1 MKGNSSVDL
10 VEGMLVQYVSDI
22 HLEFHDKHNTGS
34 LQPDMFV
41 KPVAPYLVLAG
52 DIGIPELNSYK
63 VFLNWCS
70 LNWER
75 VFLIA
80 GNHEFYNVRCP
91 VKSDMTS
98 KKEDI
103 RLVCDALPNV
113 HFLDC
118 TSYYLPEHNLR
129 ILGCT
134 LWSHIPES
142 IRDMAITS
150 MNDSRQINYEKD
162 IPLTPSSFSKLH
174 LEEKQWLTQEI
185 QQCEANNEK
194 CLVITHYLPSFDLIH
209 EKYKGNFLN
218 VCFASD
224 CDELFRPPVVGWI
237 CGHTHTGMRVHLK
250 GIPIVL
256 NPYGYPHEVVETRDR
271 AATIDL

>member
-1 MKGNSSVDL
+1 
-10 VEGMLVQYVSDI
+10 MLIQYISDI
-22 HLEFHDKHNTGS
+22 HLEFHDKHNIGS

-52 DIGIPELNSYK
+52 DIGIAELNSYP

-70 LNWER
+70 SKWQH

-91 VKSDMTS
+91 VKRDMAT

-103 RLVCDALPNV
+103 RLVCEGLPNV

-118 TSYYLPEHNLR
+118 SSYYLPEENLR

-142 IRDMAITS
+142 IQVKAITY
-150 MNDSRQINYEKD
+150 MNDSRQILQFND
-162 IPLTPSSFSKLH
+162 VPFTPSAISDVHNK
-174 LEEKQWLTQEI
+174 EKQWLNQEI
-185 QQCEANNEK
+185 QQCEANNER
-194 CLVITHYLPSFDLIH
+194 CLVVTHYLPSFDLIH

-237 CGHTHTGMRVHLK
+237 CGHTHTGMRVNIH
-250 GIPIVL
+250 GIPCVI

-271 AATIDL
+271 AAVLTL